1 MPRALLLVALLAPAA
16 ASAETHRSKPTTVVA
31 KVPKPLLPASA
42 AGAGVGVLVG
52 DLTWPEA
59 EKVLTADRVIV
70 LPLGAGAKE
79 HGPHLLLR
87 NDAIL
92 ADYLARALLAA
103 RPVALLPELPYAFY
117 PSFLEY
123 PGSVSLSFDTQRD
136 MVAEICRSIAGYGPR
151 RFYVLNTG
159 VSTARP
165 LAATAEA
172 LAREGILL
180 RFTDILAALKP
191 VEDSVRQQAYGSH
204 ADEIE
209 TSMILYMEPAAV
221 RMERAV
227 ADGGVVRPGPLTR
240 DPANTDGHYSPSG
253 VFGDPTLATRQKGE
267 RLTAGLLDAI
277 LKDIDGLARAPLPA
291 GRPRSPL
298 DAAPSP

>member
-1 MPRALLLVALLAPAA
+1 VPRALLLVALLAPAA

-31 KVPKPLLPASA
+31 EVPKPLLPASA
-42 AGAGVGVLVG
+42 AGAAVGVLVG

-92 ADYLARALLAA
+92 AEYLARALVAA
-103 RPVALLPELPYAFY
+103 RPVALLPALPYAFY

-267 RLTAGLLDAI
+267 RLTAGLLDA
-277 LKDIDGLARAPLPA
+277 
-291 GRPRSPL
+291 
-298 DAAPSP
+298 APSP